1 MSKPKLSTKTPDN
14 DKINNLIGLH
24 PQLIAQPNERRIAIV
39 ELGVRSVNH
48 VVADGE
54 DQATVYIRQVEVLA
68 GKDATDAEKI
78 FTRAYSN
85 RTGEHARPAP
95 DEPSE
100 PIANFPDTE
109 DTSDAVV

>member
-14 DKINNLIGLH
+14 DEINNLIGLH
-24 PQLIAQPNERRIAIV
+24 ADLIANPNERRIAIV

-48 VVADGE
+48 VVSDGE
-54 DQATVYIRQVEVLA
+54 DQATVIIRQVEILG
-68 GKDATDAEKI
+68 GKDASDAEKI

-85 RTGEHARPAP
+85 RTGHKSRPAP

-100 PIANFPDTE
+100 PIADFPDTA